1 MSTTPQIIK
10 DQEFQIKFRGY
21 DPVEVKAYLDMIA
34 EEFFELQERCRLQ
47 VDDLQDFHEE
57 REELEQQKISLEA
70 SYAES
75 RKMAEELR
83 QVGLRMEQ
91 KIAVLTKESEGLQA
105 RVASLEQE
113 IKDQVSAQNTAESRI
128 HEAQEALLQEKADK
142 ETLQRQIERM
152 ENQQRDARKDEVDFK
167 ATLAAAQLFC
177 DSMKEKSTQQ
187 AKQFLDETQAEIEQI
202 RQTAHAELASLP
214 QEIKALQQKR
224 EEVRQV
230 LRTTLESY
238 LHNLEIFPASQDDN
252 KAEQESVD
260 LFQKIQILDDG
271 SLAPEDL
278 VAHNVDFGVLP
289 ATDKEEDLLSFFGGD
304 DISGEK

>member
-113 IKDQVSAQNTAESRI
+113 IKDQVSALNTAESRI
-128 HEAQEALLQEKADK
+128 HEAQEALLLEKAEK
-142 ETLQRQIERM
+142 ETLQRQIEGM

-167 ATLAAAQLFC
+167 ATLTAAQLFC

-187 AKQFLDETQAEIEQI
+187 AKKFLDEAQAEIEKI

-238 LHNLEIFPASQDDN
+238 LHNLEIFPTGQNDN
-252 KAEQESVD
+252 KAEQVSVD

-278 VAHNVDFGVLP
+278 AAHNIDAGSLP
-289 ATDKEEDLLSFFGGD
+289 PTDKEEDLLSFFGGE